1 MFAVT
6 RASLLFVGRLSVHV
20 SACERGCESPS
31 ILHMSLLTEV
41 GFRGALPGAIF
52 FNSVVKMSEPHLTSL
67 MNETHLEGVPIAT
80 PTFDSQDC
88 R

>member
-6 RASLLFVGRLSVHV
+6 RASLLFVGRLCVHV

-41 GFRGALPGAIF
+41 GLRGALPGAF
-52 FNSVVKMSEPHLTSL
+52 FLTEL
-67 MNETHLEGVPIAT
+67 
-80 PTFDSQDC
+80 
-88 R
+88 